1 MIPTNSPAAI
11 RRLIDQ
17 YGNDA
22 RLSRV
27 LHEESTGMPHVCV
40 KCHGQGFIFRNINTC
55 NRHKLGH
62 YIARVQCD
70 LCNGYGNTKHE
81 YEARPT
87 NVEYVRKL
95 KH

>member
-11 RRLIDQ
+11 RRLIDR
-17 YGNDA
+17 YGQGACLVN
-22 RLSRV
+22 V
-27 LHEESTGMPHVCV
+27 LREVSTDMPHVCI
-40 KCHGQGFIFRNINTC
+40 KCHGQGFVFKNINTC
-55 NRHKLGH
+55 KHKLGH

-87 NVEYVRKL
+87 NVEYIRK
-95 KH
+95 H